1 MGNSSPLP
9 EPIIEKEE
17 NLIDLSFG
25 LKKEEK
31 KKFQNIMLVVL
42 VTLALSIILLVAC
55 MMAAKRIRLNK
66 LQRSLRRT
74 RHY

>member
-1 MGNSSPLP
+1 VGNSSPLP

-42 VTLALSIILLVAC
+42 VTLALSIILLVGC